1 MNIQLVSRK
10 VQVDGG
16 RVCHR
21 SLRYLSTGT
30 ELSKSTREPLDFPK
44 LDRTWRQL
52 WNVQNHRRTLMKRL
66 DPQSSFVSG
75 KNLSLEPA
83 RKDRGKYYV
92 LSMFPYPS
100 GSLHL
105 GHVRVYTISDTISR
119 FRKMQGYQVIHP
131 MGWDAF
137 GLPAENAAIER
148 GISPKD
154 WTQQNITY
162 MKAQLKALSTD
173 FDWDRVCDPYTT
185 LSVGNY
191 NLQSKFL

>member
-1 MNIQLVSRK
+1 MNVQLVSRK
-10 VQVDGG
+10 VPVNGG
-16 RVCHR
+16 RVYR
-21 SLRYLSTGT
+21 QSLRYASTLQSSWTG
-30 ELSKSTREPLDFPK
+30 SLDFPK
-44 LDRTWRQL
+44 LDRAWRQK
-52 WNVQNHRRTLMKRL
+52 WAVQNYRRKLVSRL
-66 DPQSSFVSG
+66 DPEFPFLREKV
-75 KNLSLEPA
+75 LPVEPG

-137 GLPAENAAIER
+137 GLPAENAARER
-148 GISPKD
+148 GISPQD
-154 WTQQNITY
+154 WTQRNITY

-173 FDWDRVCDPYTT
+173 FDWDRVYHIIAP
-185 LSVGNY
+185 LSVGSND
-191 NLQSKFL
+191 LPSEFL